1 MTQCLILAGGRGTR
15 MQGYNPS
22 LPKALLPVAGRPFA
36 DWQLSWLA
44 SEGVGSVVYSIGYRG
59 DLIREFVGDG
69 GKWGVAVTYV
79 EETDGL
85 LGTGGAVRLAAD
97 RSVLDERFFVLYGD
111 SYLRVDLRSV
121 DRVFEERGLPAIMTV
136 FANEGQWDTSNVVFD
151 GTLVVEYRKGVDR
164 HLPAMRYI
172 DYGLSEL
179 RRQAVVDE
187 IPSDRP
193 SDLAEFLETLSR
205 RAELGGYEV
214 FQRFFEIGS
223 PSGIRELHEHLSGL
237 EA

>member
-1 MTQCLILAGGRGTR
+1 

-44 SEGVGSVVYSIGYRG
+44 SEGIESVVYSIGYKG

-69 GKWGVAVTYV
+69 ANWGLRVTYV
-79 EETDGL
+79 EETGGL
-85 LGTGGAVRLAAD
+85 LGTGGAIRLAAD
-97 RSVLDERFFVLYGD
+97 QDALDERFFVLYGD

-136 FANEGQWDTSNVVFD
+136 FANDGRWDTSNVVFD
-151 GTLVVEYRKGVDR
+151 GTLVVEYRKGADR
-164 HLPAMRYI
+164 RIPEMRYI

-179 RRQAVVDE
+179 SRLVVVDE

-193 SDLAEFLETLSR
+193 SDLAALLEALSR
-205 RAELGGYEV
+205 RAQLGGYEV

-223 PSGIRELHEHLSGL
+223 PSGIQELHEHLSGM